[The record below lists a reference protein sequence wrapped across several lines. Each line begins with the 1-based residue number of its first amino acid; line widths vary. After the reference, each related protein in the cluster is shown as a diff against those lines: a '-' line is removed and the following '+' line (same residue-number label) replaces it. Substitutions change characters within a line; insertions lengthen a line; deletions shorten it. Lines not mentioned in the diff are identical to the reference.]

1 MEIKASINDLRMSPR
16 KVRLVIDLVRKMP
29 VDKALAQLK
38 FTNKKATDPVIKMIE
53 SAIANGVNTY
63 GVDRNNL
70 FIKEIRSDEGTT
82 LKRWMPKAHGRA
94 TVIRKRGA
102 HVQVLLG
109 VLVDSGKHEK
119 KVVKAEAPVK
129 LEDLSKEAE
138 KQTKTSKKTSKSAE
152 ASAPVKSKAK
162 TKSDAPEKGFASKVF
177 NRKVGS

>member
-16 KVRLVIDLVRKMP
+16 KVRLVIDLIRKMP

-38 FTNKKATDPVIKMIE
+38 FTNKIATEPVAKMIE

-63 GVDRNNL
+63 GLDRNNL

-102 HVQVLLG
+102 HVSVVLG
-109 VLVDSGKHEK
+109 EIADSGKHEK
-119 KVVKAEAPVK
+119 KVIKTEAPMK
-129 LEDLSKEAE
+129 LEDLAKEAE
-138 KQTKTSKKTSKSAE
+138 KTSKTSKKKEVEEGA
-152 ASAPVKSKAK
+152 APVKAK
-162 TKSDAPEKGFASKVF
+162 TTKSAPEKGFAAKVF
-177 NRKVGS
+177 RRKVG